1 MLQGKEA
8 HTTNLASKTAAR
20 YTNSALATNSNANP
34 THFST
39 GHSTLSVTLAASG
52 SRVPVRR
59 IVSYKAASASAPDV
73 GKGRRERR
81 PDQNER
87 MKKVKA
93 RPYLRP

>member
-59 IVSYKAASASAPDV
+59 IVSYKLRRSPLRTL
-73 GKGRRERR
+73 GRAGESEGRIKT
-81 PDQNER
+81 NG
-87 MKKVKA
+87 
-93 RPYLRP
+93 